1 MLKAIFDWFRQPSPK
16 AFAPAVQPEAAPYKV
31 ETPVQ
36 VAPVLEAEPV
46 KAAPA
51 EVKAAP
57 AEVKAAPKPAAKRA
71 APKAAAKPASK
82 PAAITAP
89 ARKPAAR
96 KPAAKKPQ

>member
-31 ETPVQ
+31 EAAPQ

-46 KAAPA
+46 KPAPV
-51 EVKAAP
+51 ET
-57 AEVKAAPKPAAKRA
+57 KPAAKPAARKA
-71 APKAAAKPASK
+71 APKAAAKPANK
-82 PAAITAP
+82 PAAITTP
-89 ARKPAAR
+89 AKKPAAR